1 MPPHS
6 IVTIPCL
13 SFVLHEKI
21 HFEFCLWE
29 TKDDY
34 FYYQHVKN
42 VAIMDHL
49 YSLHIWM
56 ITVFEINPFLLQK
69 EKKGLQE
76 CCGFHFR
83 KQIRK
88 KKMHA
93 VFLWDS

>member
-1 MPPHS
+1 
-6 IVTIPCL
+6 
-13 SFVLHEKI
+13 
-21 HFEFCLWE
+21 
-29 TKDDY
+29 
-34 FYYQHVKN
+34 
-42 VAIMDHL
+42 MDHL